1 MSEISWQPIDFWRA
15 RRRTDIGWIVVF
27 GVVTA
32 VAAVVIAYWGAPF
45 PFMLFAAFASDLIFA
60 GVLSLS
66 GYLEY
71 RVMPRAVGY
80 DEGGIYFAWRRDSG
94 RPDRVSFDELSKIE
108 IRSIGVQLFLLG
120 REAILVSPGPKYGSP
135 FVNGLVQAWTR
146 VLERTRGRLVTTHEH
161 QVLEDVYS
169 FHPATAG

>member
-108 IRSIGVQLFLLG
+108 IRSTGVQLFLLG

-146 VLERTRGRLVTTHEH
+146 VLERKRGRLVTTHEH